1 MGGSAPELRRY
12 LYELLER
19 DPAMFERMA
28 MRSIRRYRPV
38 LGVGDALSISADA
51 IEAVARYAEREPVR
65 CDTALGLVQL
75 HMRWAA
81 SDLFRQL
88 RPRREIPGGL
98 GVADS
103 REDGGGDLLARTA
116 LALPALDVRAA
127 AVLREADELALR
139 LWRLAGGDVEPA
151 PDGPDGPA
159 RRKRLERSRSRMVAW
174 ARGAI
179 QADRARWLEQVI
191 LGDRLPPDARR
202 GRNGRLLAWLGL
214 DGLPPPATR
223 PAPAETPRPAG
234 TGARRS
240 RGAAPPR
247 PAGLRGGR
255 GAPAGR
261 A

>member
-1 MGGSAPELRRY
+1 MGGGAPELRTY

-19 DPAMFERMA
+19 DPARFERMA
-28 MRSIRRYRPV
+28 LRSIRRYRPV
-38 LGVGDALSISADA
+38 LCDGDALSIAADA
-51 IEAVARYAEREPVR
+51 IEAVASYAEREAVR
-65 CDTALGLVQL
+65 RDTALGLVRL
-75 HMRWAA
+75 HMGWAA

-98 GVADS
+98 GLADG
-103 REDGGGDLLARTA
+103 REDGGDDLLARAA
-116 LALPALDVRAA
+116 LALPALDLRAA

-139 LWRLAGGDVEPA
+139 LWRLAGSEVEPA
-151 PDGPDGPA
+151 PDGAGGPA
-159 RRKRLERSRSRMVAW
+159 ERKRLERSRSRMVAW

-179 QADRARWLEQVI
+179 QADRACWLESVV

-214 DGLPPPATR
+214 DGLEPPATR
-223 PAPAETPRPAG
+223 PTPAESPALAE
-234 TGARRS
+234 TGARQS
-240 RGAAPPR
+240 RRAVRPR
-247 PAGLRGGR
+247 PAGLRAGR